1 MRSEQ
6 GNYAKRDTNF
16 FLLHMTE
23 KNKEHFTED
32 SHAEKTKRQ
41 QNNLLNGK

>member
-1 MRSEQ
+1 MQNATQTSS
-6 GNYAKRDTNF
+6 
-16 FLLHMTE
+16 LLHMTE